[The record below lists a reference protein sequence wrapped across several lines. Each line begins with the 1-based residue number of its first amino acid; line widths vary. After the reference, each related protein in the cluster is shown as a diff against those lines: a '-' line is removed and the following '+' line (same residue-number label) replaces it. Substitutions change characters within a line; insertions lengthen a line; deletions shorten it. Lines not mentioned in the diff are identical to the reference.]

1 MYKNVLSYIYGVI
14 VTRRNN
20 NFDKNPDSLVKLNTP
35 VICIGNL
42 NVGGTGK
49 TPFVQM
55 LTWLLLSNNV
65 KPAIIGLGYK
75 RKSKGT
81 VIVCDGE
88 KILVDARTAGDEM
101 FLLAESLGVPV
112 VVNERKYKAAQIA
125 EEMFKPDVII
135 VDDGFQHRK
144 LYRDLDI
151 LLVDKDTIL
160 KPELLP
166 KGRLREPLSSAGR
179 ADVICYTTDTYPS
192 KEFSDLIS
200 KGTIEIA
207 VDVFEGKPI
216 DLITKRY
223 FNPRQ
228 LGSIKKSV
236 YAFSGI
242 AKPKRFLS
250 LLKRNR
256 WDVVGSRNFGDHHT
270 FNAKDIKEIIKSA
283 LALECKTLVTT
294 EKDATKLAQFADIF
308 NENKMLCVVY
318 PIRLKITNGFPYFK
332 SIINSVLKRDSK

>member
-1 MYKNVLSYIYGVI
+1 MYKNVLSYIFGVI
-14 VTRRNN
+14 VKYRNKH
-20 NFDKNPDSLVKLNTP
+20 FDKNQDSLVRLDTP

-42 NVGGTGK
+42 SVGGTGK

-65 KPAIIGLGYK
+65 KPAIVGLGYK

-81 VIVCDGE
+81 IIVCDG
-88 KILVDARTAGDEM
+88 KKVLVDAKTAGDEM

-112 VVNERKYKAAQIA
+112 VVNKKKYKAAQIA

-144 LYRDLDI
+144 LYRDIDI

-166 KGRLREPLSSAGR
+166 KGRLREPLSSVER
-179 ADVICYTTDTYPS
+179 ADVISYTTETYPS
-192 KEFSDLIS
+192 KEFSALI
-200 KGTIEIA
+200 KPGTIEIA
-207 VDVFEGKPI
+207 VDIFEGKPI
-216 DLITKRY
+216 DLIHKRY

-236 YAFSGI
+236 FAFSGI

-250 LLKRNR
+250 VLKHNR
-256 WDVVGSRNFGDHHT
+256 WNVVGSKSFADHHSFT
-270 FNAKDIKEIIKSA
+270 ANDIKLVIKSA
-283 LALECKTLVTT
+283 LEFNCRTLITT
-294 EKDATKLAQFADIF
+294 EKDATKLEEFANIF
-308 NENKMLCVVY
+308 NENMMLCVVY
-318 PIRLKITNGFPYFK
+318 PIRLRITNGFPYFK
-332 SIINSVLKRDSK
+332 SMINRVLKQGTR

>member
-1 MYKNVLSYIYGVI
+1 MYKNILSYIYGIVI
-14 VTRRNN
+14 KQRNKGFDN
-20 NFDKNPDSLVKLNTP
+20 NPKKLVRLNTP
-35 VICIGNL
+35 VISIGNL

-65 KPAIIGLGYK
+65 KPAIVGLGYK

-81 VIVCDGE
+81 IIVCDG
-88 KILVDARTAGDEM
+88 KKVLVTARTACDEM

-112 VVNERKYKAAQIA
+112 VVNEKKYKAAQIA
-125 EEMFKPDVII
+125 EEKFKPDVII

-151 LLVDKDTIL
+151 ILVDKDTIL

-166 KGRLREPLSSAGR
+166 KGRLREPLSSAER
-179 ADVICYTTDTYPS
+179 ADVICYTTETYPS
-192 KEFSDLIS
+192 EEFSSYIRPNS
-200 KGTIEIA
+200 IEIA

-216 DLITKRY
+216 DLIHKRY

-236 YAFSGI
+236 FAFSGI

-250 LLKRNR
+250 VLKHNR
-256 WDVVGSRNFGDHHT
+256 WNVVGSKHFGDHHSFT
-270 FNAKDIKEIIKSA
+270 ANDINSIIK
-283 LALECKTLVTT
+283 LALEVDCRTLITT
-294 EKDATKLAQFADIF
+294 EKDATKLAEFTNIF

-318 PIRLKITNGFPYFK
+318 PIRLKITKGFPYFK
-332 SIINSVLKRDSK
+332 SMINNVLKQGR

>member
-1 MYKNVLSYIYGVI
+1 MYKNILSYIYSEV
-14 VTRRNN
+14 VKRRNKH
-20 NFDKNPDSLVKLNTP
+20 FDKNPDKLVRLNTP
-35 VICIGNL
+35 VICVGNL

-55 LTWLLLSNNV
+55 LTWLLLNNNV
-65 KPAIIGLGYK
+65 KPAIVGLGYK

-81 VIVCDGE
+81 IIVCDG
-88 KILVDARTAGDEM
+88 KKVLVDAQTAGDEM

-112 VVNERKYKAAQIA
+112 VVNEKKYKAAQIA
-125 EEMFKPDVII
+125 EEMFKPDIII

-160 KPELLP
+160 KPYLLP
-166 KGRLREPLSSAGR
+166 KGRLREPLSSVER
-179 ADVICYTTDTYPS
+179 ADVISYTTDTYPS
-192 KEFSDLIS
+192 KEFSALIKHGS
-200 KGTIEIA
+200 IEIA
-207 VDVFEGKPI
+207 VDVFEGKPM
-216 DLITKRY
+216 DLIHKRY

-236 YAFSGI
+236 FAFSGI

-250 LLKRNR
+250 VLKHNR
-256 WDVVGSRNFGDHHT
+256 WNVVGYKHFGDHHS
-270 FNAKDIKEIIKSA
+270 FSAMDIKSIVK
-283 LALECKTLVTT
+283 LALEADCTTLITT
-294 EKDATKLAQFADIF
+294 EKDATKLAEFTDIF

-318 PIRLKITNGFPYFK
+318 PIRLRITNGFPYFK
-332 SIINSVLKRDSK
+332 SMINNVLNQGHR